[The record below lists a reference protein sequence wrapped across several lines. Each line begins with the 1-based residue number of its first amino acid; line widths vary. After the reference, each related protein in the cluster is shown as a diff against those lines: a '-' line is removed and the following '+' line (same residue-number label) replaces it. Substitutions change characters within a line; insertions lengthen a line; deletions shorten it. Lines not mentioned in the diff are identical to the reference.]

1 MSLLWIYIITYFL
14 AALWIILGVG
24 HHLFRHGAAFLEDL
38 FPHGETAT
46 ALNRILLLGYYLLN
60 IGYAILHLSEL
71 PLIDSWTR
79 FTNALSQSIGTLSVL
94 LAMIHYFNLI
104 SLQLFARKFQ
114 TLK

>member
-1 MSLLWIYIITYFL
+1 MNLTWIYIITYFL
-14 AALWIILGVG
+14 AALWIILEVG
-24 HHLFRHGAAFLEDL
+24 HHLYRHGAPFLEDL
-38 FPHGETAT
+38 FPEGETAT

-60 IGYAILHLSEL
+60 IGYAVLHLSEL

-79 FTNALSQSIGTLSVL
+79 FANALSHSMGILIIL
-94 LAMIHYFNLI
+94 LATIHYFNLI